1 MPKKLTCKYCN
12 ICGTPVLGIK
22 RKDRNAYHYPPRCT
36 TCSHKSFDPKV
47 IATKLR
53 VIFEI
58 RNPPLPIG
66 STRIH
71 KSTKNLSYILIK
83 VAEPD
88 VWKYEHRVITN
99 AQPSQHVHHIN
110 HNTLDNRLEN
120 LVLLSPKEHR
130 IEHSLQHRWSRS
142 FESCVECKSTLRKH
156 LSLGLCTA
164 CYQRLKYI
172 SKK

>member
-12 ICGTPVLGIK
+12 ICGIPVLGIK

-36 TCSHKSFDPKV
+36 TCSRKAFDPEV

-53 VIFEI
+53 VISEI
-58 RNPPLPIG
+58 RKPSSPIG
-66 STRIH
+66 ATRIH
-71 KSTKNLSYILIK
+71 KSKENLHYIVIK
-83 VAEPD
+83 VAEPN

-99 AQPSQHVHHIN
+99 AKSSQQVHHIN
-110 HNTLDNRLEN
+110 GNTLDNRLEN

-130 IEHSLQHRWSRS
+130 IEHGLQQKWSRA

-172 SKK
+172 STK